1 MRKKLLIFL
10 IFLIVLIVLFLIR
23 ILFIDMRLEKTINNT
38 INKINDNDYKIA
50 LTLKNEGLVSQ
61 KIKYEELKHIN
72 TYQFINK
79 IYTNDTLEKTNTS
92 YYDNNTYYYKVNNS
106 FKTKEVKDIN
116 EIKDFK
122 IDLNKI
128 FNMKTFKRS
137 YKHNNKTYYIVNMKS
152 KDIFSLIYGNS
163 NNKDNSVKVT
173 LVCDDY
179 KLEKISFK
187 DEDIKV
193 NLKIEFTLQEISLP
207 NN

>member
-61 KIKYEELKHIN
+61 KIKYEELKYIN

-128 FNMKTFKRS
+128 FNMRTFKRS

-152 KDIFSLIYGNS
+152 KDIFSLI
-163 NNKDNSVKVT
+163 
-173 LVCDDY
+173 
-179 KLEKISFK
+179 
-187 DEDIKV
+187 
-193 NLKIEFTLQEISLP
+193 
-207 NN
+207 